1 METPSTH
8 STHDRLRA
16 VALELFAERGY
27 GGASM
32 AEIARGV
39 GVQKATLYNYY
50 ASKEALLLDLLKRG
64 LDAWRESSQGPL
76 TEEGL
81 LRERLRRHLEAVLI
95 HAVEHPHEASV
106 VRVAATQIGGELGFE
121 VRRQLAQH
129 KLEYSK
135 LLERLFAEAIDRG
148 EVRVADPRDLSRVWR
163 ALLNGLLVQHLFEGG
178 GEVLEHFDGLWNI
191 LWNGLAAEEKRS

>member
-1 METPSTH
+1 MDTPSTH

-50 ASKEALLLDLLKRG
+50 ASKEALLLDLLKGG
-64 LDAWRESSQGPL
+64 LDAWRVSSEGPL
-76 TEEGL
+76 TEAGP
-81 LRERLRRHLEAVLI
+81 LRERLRRHLEAVLV

-106 VRVAATQIGGELGFE
+106 IRVAATQIGGELGLE
-121 VRRQLAQH
+121 VRQQLTQH
-129 KLEYSK
+129 KRQYSR
-135 LLERLFAEAIDRG
+135 LLEAAFTEAIESG
-148 EVRVADPRDLSRVWR
+148 ELRAADPRDLSRVWR

-191 LWNGLAAEEKRS
+191 LWNGLAAEEK